1 MFKLLLQK
9 LGTGAS
15 VRSVSFEENILKSA
29 VFVALKLF
37 QFHVSSVSAHYYYY
51 PVPLFTFV
59 LGYPLMFSWCS
70 PTEIH
75 SLSLNHWRTCFPVV
89 QVHQRHIYTT
99 KLSIP
104 NPNNSKN
111 TTTQNCTSHKTLLLH
126 PPPPS
131 LSLPTKTQWYTFVAA
146 TNVVWFFPPPI
157 P

>member
-29 VFVALKLF
+29 VFVACCAQTVSCFICPTLYTRCHCSCSQCSLGVLLHKFTLF
-37 QFHVSSVSAHYYYY
+37 
-51 PVPLFTFV
+51 P
-59 LGYPLMFSWCS
+59 
-70 PTEIH
+70 
-75 SLSLNHWRTCFPVV
+75 LSLDHWRTCFPVV
-89 QVHQRHIYTT
+89 QVHQRHMHNKIVHTQPQQLQRT
-99 KLSIP
+99 P
-104 NPNNSKN
+104 P
-111 TTTQNCTSHKTLLLH
+111 QNCTSHKTLLLH

>member
-37 QFHVSSVSAHYYYY
+37 HVSCFICPTPFP
-51 PVPLFTFV
+51 PVPIVHFCSHV
-59 LGYPLMFSWCS
+59 LLVFSY
-70 PTEIH
+70 TN
-75 SLSLNHWRTCFPVV
+75 SLSSLFLLTIGEHVSPLCRCTKDT
-89 QVHQRHIYTT
+89 YTT
-99 KLSIP
+99 KLSIS

>member
-37 QFHVSSVSAHYYYY
+37 HVSSVPHCT
-51 PVPLFTFV
+51 PGTIVLVPMCSLGVLLHKFTLF
-59 LGYPLMFSWCS
+59 P
-70 PTEIH
+70 
-75 SLSLNHWRTCFPVV
+75 LSLDHWRTCFPVV
-89 QVHQRHIYTT
+89 QVHQRHMHNKIVHAQPQQLQRT
-99 KLSIP
+99 P
-104 NPNNSKN
+104 P
-111 TTTQNCTSHKTLLLH
+111 QNCTSHKTLLLH

-131 LSLPTKTQWYTFVAA
+131 LPLPTKTQWYTFVAA